1 MLRPSEDDVTKHRKQ
16 NYKNNLFHFCFEIQT
31 DRPTVRQTANRFL
44 FFVDNNLTVV
54 AAVVAAVVVVVP
66 LTAAAVALTE
76 ADVVVVTS
84 SVRRADRIDKTHAK
98 GQSLWYLS
106 VRQSVGQLD

>member
-16 NYKNNLFHFCFEIQT
+16 NYKNYLFHFCFEIQT

-44 FFVDNNLTVV
+44 FFVDKNLT
-54 AAVVAAVVVVVP
+54 VVAAVVVVVP